1 MTRLL
6 LAIFSCVLLLTLAKA
21 QDRSPRPGE
30 ARVVHVLTVDGVI
43 NPVASRYLTRGM
55 EQAEADPQA
64 EAVIVVLSTPGG
76 LLDATRDI
84 VKKMLIASVPVA
96 VFVYPPGTHAASAGT
111 FITLAGHIAAMAP
124 NTNLGAAHPVQLQ
137 GEMESSSMEDKVVND
152 AVSFIRNIARA
163 RGRNV
168 EWAEAAVRKS
178 VTATAEQ
185 AVEKNVVDL
194 IANNVQD
201 LVVKMH
207 GRKVKLPVEER
218 TLDTKRAQ
226 LKDVSMNF
234 ADQLL
239 NVIAHPNIAYILLIL
254 GIYGLIYEFASAGV
268 GIGAVVG
275 TTCLL
280 LGLFAMQVLPINWAG
295 LFLIVAGLVFL
306 VLEALLG
313 TGGLLAVGGVGSL
326 IFGSFML
333 FDASVAPYYRLHWGI
348 VLGTAAV
355 SAAFAFGVVRAIWR
369 VMRTKSI
376 VGYDVLREST
386 ATALQDFYQGEGF
399 VMVEGERWRAR
410 AKANVKKG
418 ERVVVKGKDGPLL
431 LVEKKEV

>member
-1 MTRLL
+1 MKRRLVML
-6 LAIFSCVLLLTLAKA
+6 LLLLTLPVTGQA
-21 QDRSPRPGE
+21 PEG
-30 ARVVHVLTVDGVI
+30 ARVIHVLTVDGVI
-43 NPVASRYLTRGM
+43 NPVASRYLIRGI
-55 EQAEADPQA
+55 EQAEADPA
-64 EAVIVVLSTPGG
+64 VEAVIVVLSTPGG

-84 VKKMLIASVPVA
+84 VKKMLIATVPVA

-111 FITLAGHIAAMAP
+111 FITLAGHVAAMAP

-137 GEMESSSMEDKVVND
+137 GDIEGSSMEGKVVND

-163 RGRNV
+163 RGRNA

-185 AVEKNVVDL
+185 AVEKKVVDL
-194 IANNVQD
+194 IAANVQD
-201 LVVKMH
+201 LAEKMH
-207 GRKVKLPVEER
+207 GRKVKLPTGER
-218 TLDTKRAQ
+218 TLDTKSAQ
-226 LKDVSMNF
+226 IKEISMNF
-234 ADQLL
+234 VDQLL

-254 GIYGLIYEFASAGV
+254 GIYGLIYEFASPGV
-268 GIGAVVG
+268 GVGAVVG

-295 LFLIVAGLVFL
+295 LFLILAGLVFL
-306 VLEALLG
+306 VLEALLS

-333 FDASVAPYYRLHWGI
+333 FDASVAPYYRVHWGV

-376 VGYDVLREST
+376 VGFDVLKDST
-386 ATALQDFYQGEGF
+386 ATALEDFYQGEGF
-399 VMVEGERWRAR
+399 VQVEGERWRAK
-410 AKANVKKG
+410 AAANVKKG

-431 LVEKKEV
+431 LVEKTEA

>member
-1 MTRLL
+1 MKRRLVML
-6 LAIFSCVLLLTLAKA
+6 LLLLTLPVTG
-21 QDRSPRPGE
+21 QSPEG
-30 ARVVHVLTVDGVI
+30 ARVIHVLTVDGVI
-43 NPVASRYLTRGM
+43 NPVASRYLIRGI
-55 EQAEADPQA
+55 EQAEADPA
-64 EAVIVVLSTPGG
+64 VEAVIVVLSTPGG

-84 VKKMLIASVPVA
+84 VKKMLIATVPIA

-111 FITLAGHIAAMAP
+111 FITLAGHVAAMAP

-137 GEMESSSMEDKVVND
+137 GDIEGSSMEGKVVND

-163 RGRNV
+163 RGRNA

-185 AVEKNVVDL
+185 AVEKKVVDL
-194 IANNVQD
+194 IAANVQD
-201 LVVKMH
+201 LAEKMH
-207 GRKVKLPVEER
+207 GRKVKLPTGER
-218 TLDTKRAQ
+218 TLDTKSAQ
-226 LKDVSMNF
+226 IKEISMNF
-234 ADQLL
+234 VDQLL

-254 GIYGLIYEFASAGV
+254 GIYGLIYEFASPGV

-295 LFLIVAGLVFL
+295 LFLILAGLVFL
-306 VLEALLG
+306 VLEALLS

-333 FDASVAPYYRLHWGI
+333 FDASVAPYYRVHWGI

-376 VGYDVLREST
+376 VGFDVLKDST
-386 ATALQDFYQGEGF
+386 ATALEDFYQGEGF
-399 VMVEGERWRAR
+399 VQVEGERWRAK
-410 AKANVKKG
+410 AAANVKKG

-431 LVEKKEV
+431 LVEKTEA